1 MSDKL
6 DLEKVF
12 KQFADTRK
20 QASVDSVFGKPV
32 ESNGKTVI
40 PVASAMYGFGLGGG
54 MAEDEGDSNVG
65 GGGGG
70 GYRVKPIA
78 MAVIDDQ
85 GVAIKPI
92 VNDGQIALAGMLTGA
107 WTIFWLG
114 RVLMRLVSR
123 KTGKAK
129 T

>member
-1 MSDKL
+1 MASTFNL
-6 DLEKVF
+6 DRFFEAL
-12 KQFADTRK
+12 ADTHQ
-20 QASVDSVFGKPV
+20 QASVNGVFGAPI

-40 PVASAMYGFGLGGG
+40 PIASATYGFGLGGG
-54 MAEDEGDSNVG
+54 MAGDEEDSNVG

-78 MAVIDDQ
+78 MAVIDDK
-85 GVAIKPI
+85 GVTIKPI

-114 RVLMRLVSR
+114 RVLLRLVSR